1 MSHNIPAPKPRALYL
16 STQVDQA
23 SMGMISTAILDINSN
38 DEYIAK
44 MAEVHGMTYQPK
56 PITIYIDSYGGY
68 VYQCFG
74 LLSVMK
80 NSQVPVH
87 TIVTGC
93 AMSCGFMIAIT
104 GHERYAYEKAT
115 LMYHQV
121 GSGTGGKLKEMEEDI
136 IETRRLQKMIE
147 DHAIANTG
155 LTRKQLKDNYEAKK
169 DWFMNTKE
177 ALKYKVIDGII

>member
-16 STQVDQA
+16 AAQVDQV

-38 DEYIAK
+38 DEYISK
-44 MAEVHGMTYQPK
+44 MAEIHGMIYNPK
-56 PITIYIDSYGGY
+56 PIVLYIDSYGGY

-80 NSQVPVH
+80 NSKVPVH
-87 TIVTGC
+87 TVVTGC

-104 GHERYAYEKAT
+104 GHERFAYEKAT
-115 LMYHQV
+115 FMYHQV
-121 GSGTGGKLKEMEEDI
+121 SSGTGGKLKEMEEDI
-136 IETRRLQKMIE
+136 IETKRLQKMIE
-147 DHAIANTG
+147 DHAAANTG
-155 LTRKQLKDNYEAKK
+155 LTRKQLKENFDGKK

-177 ALKYKVIDGII
+177 ALKYKVIDAII

>member
-1 MSHNIPAPKPRALYL
+1 MSHNVPAPKPRALYL

-23 SMGMISTAILDINSN
+23 SMGMISTAILDINQN

-44 MAEVHGMTYQPK
+44 MCEVHGMSYNPK

-80 NSQVPVH
+80 NSKVPVH

-93 AMSCGFMIAIT
+93 AMSCGFMIAIS
-104 GHERYAYEKAT
+104 GHERYTYEKAT

-121 GSGTGGKLKEMEEDI
+121 SGGTHGKVKEVEEDL
-136 IETRRLQKMIE
+136 IEAKRLQKMIE
-147 DHAIANTG
+147 DHTIANTG
-155 LTRKQLKDNYEAKK
+155 LTRKQLKENYDAKH
-169 DWFMNTKE
+169 DWFMNAKD
-177 ALKYKVIDGII
+177 ALKYKVIDAII

>member
-16 STQVDQA
+16 SAQVDQV
-23 SMGMISTAILDINSN
+23 SMGMISTAILDINQN

-44 MAEVHGMTYQPK
+44 MAEIHGMTYNPK
-56 PITIYIDSYGGY
+56 PIVLHIDSYGGY

-80 NSQVPVH
+80 NSKVPVH

-93 AMSCGFMIAIT
+93 AMSCGFLIAIT

-115 LMYHQV
+115 FMYHQV
-121 GSGTGGKLKEMEEDI
+121 SGGTHGKVKEVEEDL
-136 IETRRLQKMIE
+136 IEAKRLQKMIE
-147 DHAIANTG
+147 DHTIANTG
-155 LTRKQLKDNYEAKK
+155 LTRKQLKENYDAKH

-177 ALKYKVIDGII
+177 ALKYKVIDTII

>member
-23 SMGMISTAILDINSN
+23 SMGMISTAILDINQN

-44 MAEVHGMTYQPK
+44 MAEIHGMVYNPK

-80 NSQVPVH
+80 NSTVPIH
-87 TIVTGC
+87 TVVTGC

-115 LMYHQV
+115 FMYHQV
-121 GSGTGGKLKEMEEDI
+121 SGGTHGKIKEVEEDL
-136 IETRRLQKMIE
+136 IEAKRLQKMIE
-147 DHAIANTG
+147 DHAIANTA
-155 LTRKQLKDNYEAKK
+155 LTRKQLKENYDAKH
-169 DWFMNTKE
+169 DWFMNTKD
-177 ALKYKVIDGII
+177 ALKYKVIDAII